1 VNQILI
7 TEKLYITPELKR
19 QKKLYKIDFIISV
32 FLLCLLCSYYI
43 YAEYDKYSGEKKSQE
58 ILANME
64 IPDSIQSTYVYDDTT
79 VKVEDNEKIVVI
91 LNDEDSASLIDTSNL
106 SSSSKYTSTK
116 VTPKN
121 VMKTDSGEE
130 YYAIATINI
139 PKLEWDEPYPILDHW
154 SNDLLKISPCKY
166 HGADPNEVGN
176 FCIVGHNYRNSLFF
190 SKVPTLE
197 NGDSIEITD
206 NYGRKINYIVY
217 DKHVV
222 NEGNTKDTSQVT
234 HGKKEITII
243 TCTNDSK
250 NRVIVKAREE
260 GK

>member
-1 VNQILI
+1 MNQILI

-222 NEGNTKDTSQVT
+222 NEDNMKDTSQVT

>member
-1 VNQILI
+1 M
-7 TEKLYITPELKR
+7 
-19 QKKLYKIDFIISV
+19 
-32 FLLCLLCSYYI
+32 LCLLCSYYI

-222 NEGNTKDTSQVT
+222 NEDNTKDTSQVT

-250 NRVIVKAREE
+250 ARYIIKAREE
-260 GK
+260 DKIGDWNAIE

>member
-1 VNQILI
+1 MNQILI

-43 YAEYDKYSGEKKSQE
+43 YAEYDKYSGERKSQE

-64 IPDSIQSTYVYDDTT
+64 IPDALQSTYVYDDTT

-91 LNDEDSASLIDTSNL
+91 LNDEDSTALIDTSNL
-106 SSSSKYTSTK
+106 SSSNATSTK
-116 VTPKN
+116 VKPKN

-139 PKLEWDEPYPILDHW
+139 PKLNWDEPYPILDHW
-154 SNDLLKISPCKY
+154 SNDLLKISPCKF

-197 NGDSIEITD
+197 SGDVVEITD

-222 NEGNTKDTSQVT
+222 NENNTKDTSQVT
-234 HGKKEITII
+234 HGKREITII

-250 NRVIVKAREE
+250 NRYIIKAREV